1 MTASTKT
8 LPGAL
13 YTAVFSDTDIDA
25 TMTTVS
31 SSAQRIH
38 QIDAYNPNGT
48 AVWLR
53 VYISSSDEVGTHD
66 PDMSLMIPA
75 STRVVTSTV
84 KGIRL
89 DSIYVACVTNGG
101 GTSGAD
107 APLNDVTVKIT
118 YDGVT

>member
-66 PDMSLMIPA
+66 PRHVSDD
-75 STRVVTSTV
+75 TSQH
-84 KGIRL
+84 KGCDIDRQGH
-89 DSIYVACVTNGG
+89 T
-101 GTSGAD
+101 
-107 APLNDVTVKIT
+107 P
-118 YDGVT
+118 